1 MQVIRSRGAK
11 TFAKLKELA
20 GSISGRMPMSVIC
33 THHKTGTKWM
43 LDILREVEREFGLRL
58 HDGAQNEIPAGTQLF
73 LQDHSEID
81 TSRLPYFRG
90 VHIIRDPRD
99 VIVSG
104 CKYHQHSSEA
114 WLHEPQKR
122 FDGRT
127 YQDSINSEAEEDTLI
142 FEMRYSGRN
151 TIKAMASWN
160 YHHPQFLEVKYEDLV
175 QDTELGL
182 FRKIFEH
189 LQLPASQIGK
199 CLQIANRNSLFSGQI
214 SRSGHVRDGRVKQWP
229 DHFSERDKKFFKE
242 QFGDVL
248 VKLGYETD
256 NCW

>member
-1 MQVIRSRGAK
+1 
-11 TFAKLKELA
+11 
-20 GSISGRMPMSVIC
+20 
-33 THHKTGTKWM
+33 M
-43 LDILREVEREFGLRL
+43 LGILQEVEREFGLRL
-58 HDGAQNEIPAGTQLF
+58 YAGDQSEVPAGTRLF
-73 LQDHSEID
+73 FQDHSEID
-81 TSRLPYFRG
+81 IWRLPYFRG

-104 CKYHQHSSEA
+104 CKYHQHSGEA
-114 WLHEPQKR
+114 WLHKPQKR

-127 YQDSINSEAEEDTLI
+127 YQDSINSETKEHRLI

-151 TIKAMASWN
+151 TIKAMAAWD
-160 YHHPQFLEVKYEDLV
+160 YRHPQFLEVKYEDLV

-189 LQLPASQIGK
+189 LQLPASQMGK
-199 CLQIANRNSLFSGQI
+199 CLQIANRNSLFSGQV
-214 SRSGHVRDGRVKQWP
+214 SRFGHVRDGRAKQWP
-229 DHFSERDKKFFKE
+229 DHFSDRDKTFFKE